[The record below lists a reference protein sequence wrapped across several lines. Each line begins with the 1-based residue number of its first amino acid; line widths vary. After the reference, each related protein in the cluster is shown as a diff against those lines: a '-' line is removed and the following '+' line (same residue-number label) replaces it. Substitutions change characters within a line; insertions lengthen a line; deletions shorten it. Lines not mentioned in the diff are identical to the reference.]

1 MKREHIMNRRE
12 FLYSGLAGGIGLTMG
27 DLFRLKAEESPG
39 INATA
44 ESLIHIFLPGGIAH
58 QETWDPKPLSPIE
71 YRGTVG
77 SISTAL
83 PGVYFS
89 QHLQKTAKIADKLT
103 ICRSVTHGEAAHE
116 RGTHNMFTG
125 YKPSPAVKY
134 PSIGSIVSHELGS
147 RNNLPAY
154 VCIPNSPNEFAGTG
168 YLSSAYGPFGL
179 GSDPASPSF
188 EVRDLN
194 MSNTITPAVFDRRKS
209 LLSVVD
215 SHFKTLEQS
224 DAVAAMDKFQ
234 QQAYGLVSSQ
244 QAREA
249 FELSKEPEEIK
260 EMYGKNEAG
269 QRFLMARR
277 LVERGVRLVSVVFG
291 GWDMHQGIA
300 DGMGRQLPQF
310 DQAFAGLIT
319 DLEQRGMLDKTLVMV
334 SSEFGR
340 TPKIN
345 KDAGRDHWPRVF
357 SVAFAGGGFKKG
369 FVYGSSDATA
379 SEPENDPLTIENMT
393 ATVYRCMGI
402 NSEKSL
408 MAPGN
413 RPIGIVYN
421 GQVVSDL
428 LV

>member
-1 MKREHIMNRRE
+1 MNRRE

-188 EVRDLN
+188 QVRDLN

-249 FELSKEPEEIK
+249 FELSKEPEAIK

-345 KDAGRDHWPRVF
+345 KDAGRDHWPHAM
-357 SVAFAGGGFKKG
+357 SILMAGGGCPRGAVVGATDAKG
-369 FVYGSSDATA
+369 YAA
-379 SEPENDPLTIENMT
+379 SE
-393 ATVYRCMGI
+393 AVYRPEDFAASLYWKMGI
-402 NSEKSL
+402 DPNQVL
-408 MAPGN
+408 HTNTG
-413 RPIGIVYN
+413 RPVQLVNN
-421 GQVVSDL
+421 GRRIREIFTA
-428 LV
+428 